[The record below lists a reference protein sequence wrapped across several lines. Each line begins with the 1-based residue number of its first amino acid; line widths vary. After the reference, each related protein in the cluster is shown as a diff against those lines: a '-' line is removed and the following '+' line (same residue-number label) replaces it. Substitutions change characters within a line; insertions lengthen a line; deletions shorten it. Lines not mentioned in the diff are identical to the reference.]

1 MKKKVVATMFAMLLL
16 VNGMTVFAASGEGAI
31 QPMDNC
37 TSWVFHQTSTSCT
50 DPLCGPGAIL
60 HTKYLKGYRDRTCNS
75 TGYEKK
81 PYTKIKPGCC

>member
-37 TSWVFHQTSTSCT
+37 TSWVF
-50 DPLCGPGAIL
+50 
-60 HTKYLKGYRDRTCNS
+60 Y
-75 TGYEKK
+75 
-81 PYTKIKPGCC
+81 